1 MQSYFPNEFFL
12 LNLLSTHHHISKK
25 IIIAIDE
32 VGRGC
37 VAGPVLCCASLW
49 ISATEVPFQ
58 TQQQQT
64 WLPLIDDSKKL
75 TEKKR
80 NQCFAAILASYQS
93 KPDTFSTSTTHFI
106 PNNPSSLNSSQT
118 QIHWNAAKFLELKQ
132 HSQFITEKEMM
143 CVHFALGESSAEEV
157 DSYNI
162 WQAVQLAAARALNLL
177 CQLFKNQ
184 SNLTLNFLNDAII
197 LMDGKHFLN
206 VPKDFINIPQITI
219 TQADSVF
226 KSVGFSS
233 VIAKVSRDNFMIS
246 QDKEYPL
253 FGFSKHKGYGTAKHL
268 SLIKDAGSCPLHR
281 KSFLTNCQK
290 TTLF

>member
-1 MQSYFPNEFFL
+1 MQSYFQNEFY
-12 LNLLSTHHHISKK
+12 LLSLLSSHHHISKK

-49 ISATEVPFQ
+49 VSTTQVPLQ
-58 TQQQQT
+58 AQQQQS

-80 NQCFAAILASYQS
+80 NHCFATILKSYQS
-93 KPDTFSTSTTHFI
+93 NPETFSTSTSHFI
-106 PNNPSSLNSSQT
+106 PKNPSSLKSSQT
-118 QIHWNAAKFLELKQ
+118 QIHWNATKFLEFKQ
-132 HSQFITEKEMM
+132 HSQFISNEEMI
-143 CVHFALGESSAEEV
+143 CVHFALGESSADEV

-162 WQAVQLAAARALNLL
+162 WQAVQLAAARALN
-177 CQLFKNQ
+177 QLYHLFQNQ
-184 SNLTLNFLNDAII
+184 PNLTLNILSDAII

-206 VPKDFINIPQITI
+206 VPNDFIKIPQITI

-233 VIAKVSRDNFMIS
+233 VIAKVSRDNHMIY
-246 QDKEYPL
+246 QDKSYPL
-253 FGFSKHKGYGTAKHL
+253 FGFSQHKGYGTAKHL
-268 SLIKDAGSCPLHR
+268 SLIKDIGTCPLHR
-281 KSFLTNCQK
+281 KSFLTSCQK